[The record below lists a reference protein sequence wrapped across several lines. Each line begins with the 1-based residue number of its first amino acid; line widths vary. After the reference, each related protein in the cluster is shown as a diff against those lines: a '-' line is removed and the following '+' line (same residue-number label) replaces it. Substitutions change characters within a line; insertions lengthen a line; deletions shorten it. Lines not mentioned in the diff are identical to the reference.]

1 MNVPA
6 SNNRKK
12 EVPNKPIT
20 NKSKKVSL
28 KLNENKVYDIEF
40 INEINY
46 LSITAQA
53 ENELFPIKYQNK
65 FTLEDIS
72 NKVKFF
78 RDYESVDECLFEIF
92 EGLDSTKTVLK
103 EENGELN
110 IVIPLATKNIQKLYL
125 S

>member
-1 MNVPA
+1 MNIPA
-6 SNNRKK
+6 SNNRKN

-46 LSITAQA
+46 LSITAQV

-78 RDYESVDECLFEIF
+78 RDYE
-92 EGLDSTKTVLK
+92 
-103 EENGELN
+103 
-110 IVIPLATKNIQKLYL
+110 
-125 S
+125 